1 MTLTISK
8 EFMMYTLL
16 FIVITVFGLLYMTQS
31 HYIYEQPSHQVTE
44 HISEQNAD
52 NVRGNVEQTI
62 HDPVQNGEVLGVVN

>member
-31 HYIYEQPSHQVTE
+31 HYIYENSTNTMTE
-44 HISEQNAD
+44 QISERD
-52 NVRGNVEQTI
+52 GVRSETEQTI

>member
-31 HYIYEQPSHQVTE
+31 HYIYENSSNVMTEQV
-44 HISEQNAD
+44 SERD
-52 NVRGNVEQTI
+52 DVRIKTEQTV